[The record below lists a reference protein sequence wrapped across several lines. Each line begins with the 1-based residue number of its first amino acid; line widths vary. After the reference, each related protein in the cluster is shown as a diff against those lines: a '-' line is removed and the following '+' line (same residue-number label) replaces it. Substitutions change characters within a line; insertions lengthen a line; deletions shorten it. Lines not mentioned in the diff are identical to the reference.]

1 MKNTI
6 IYTGLLLLIFSFTA
20 CNNSK
25 SLSYQNIETKL
36 KCESKNGYWYQDK
49 CWKEFEDDGISRVD
63 IDEVVE
69 KQMLIINNTKITI
82 DGKEHLIKIVFP
94 SLEDDHIL
102 LIILYHNGTEDRTI
116 LARFPE
122 KSMEKG
128 RDSVTAI
135 LLKGNLL
142 DYTTEEKKGLKEK
155 ALFAGKMEMTVLNA
169 EDLDLSFSG
178 VLKNKESKLD
188 KTIAFTINE
197 AITGAGNSFFEIKGH
212 EAYLNGGLGTRTYHQ
227 LKDII
232 ANHSEVK
239 TIVFGH
245 IKGSLNDA
253 VNMHTGRILREAG
266 LNTKVLTDSDI
277 ASGGVDLFC
286 AGVERIVEEGAK
298 IGIHSWCC
306 IGDLTAIEV
315 PREHPAHKYQ
325 IEYFS
330 MCLGDELGTD
340 FYFNT
345 LEAAPFDGIHWMTI
359 DEIKKWH
366 IATKLIGD
374 NRSVR

>member
-1 MKNTI
+1 MKNTL

-25 SLSYQNIETKL
+25 SLSYKSIETKS
-36 KCESKNGYWYQDK
+36 KCTLKNGYWYNDK
-49 CWKEFEDDGISRVD
+49 CWKEFDDDGISAVD

-69 KQMLIINNTKITI
+69 KQMLIINHTKITI
-82 DGKEHLIKIVFP
+82 DGKEHLIKIAFP
-94 SLEDDHIL
+94 SLEDDNIF
-102 LIILYHNGTEDRTI
+102 LIILYHNGIEDRTL
-116 LARFPE
+116 LAIFPE
-122 KSMEKG
+122 KSMGK
-128 RDSVTAI
+128 RKDSVTAM
-135 LLKGNLL
+135 LLKGNIL
-142 DYTTEEKKGLKEK
+142 DYTTEEKKGLKEN
-155 ALFAGKMEMTVLNA
+155 ALFAGKLEMTVFNA

-178 VLKNKESKLD
+178 VLQNKETKLE
-188 KTIAFTINE
+188 KTITFTINE
-197 AITGAGNSFFEIKGH
+197 AITGAGNSFFEINGH

-227 LKDII
+227 LKNII
-232 ANHSEVK
+232 DNHSEVK
-239 TIVFGH
+239 TIVFGN

-330 MCLGDELGTD
+330 MCLGRELGTD

-345 LEAAPFDGIHWMTI
+345 LESAPFDGIHWMTI
-359 DEIKKWH
+359 DEIIKWN
-366 IATKLIGD
+366 IATKLIED
-374 NRSVR
+374 K